1 MVIRNKKIIGI
12 ISLLVGL
19 AILGYAF
26 SIINIV
32 FYGKK
37 SEAVVSGFVVHQN
50 GARKVPNENSSFKNP
65 FRGRSPFVTFR
76 TENGLKTES
85 HSRVMQIFSFTGYHQ
100 NNKVQIVYNP
110 ENPKQIFILDARE
123 IPGLLLFIVFGFLLM
138 VVGKSYILQK
148 NTK

>member
-19 AILGYAF
+19 AILVYAF
-26 SIINIV
+26 SIINVV

-50 GARKVPNENSSFKNP
+50 GARKVPNENSIKNP

-76 TENGLKTES
+76 TENGVETES
-85 HSRVMQIFSFTGYHQ
+85 YSRVMQIFNFTGYHQ

-110 ENPKQIFILDARE
+110 ENPKQIFVLDARE
-123 IPGLLLFIVFGFLLM
+123 IPGLLLIIVFGFLLM
-138 VVGKSYILQK
+138 AVGKSYIFQK